1 LPTQPRLDVGP
12 ARGRGTRLILGN
24 RKGNPYSVKT
34 AARCVR
40 SHQSRQL
47 PRDLSW
53 DQICGRPNKV
63 ELSVLRG
70 TVWQGGQ
77 PIYHTYKDHEAS
89 WLTWNGVGENE
100 GLSARISDWLMTSC
114 EYSTRAHGLYH
125 GAGAIGRL
133 AVEAWFAAHP
143 RYHRHFHAHGCFLA
157 ESGGTF
163 FAEITDKR
171 IRRGIF
177 RSVGELVRAI
187 LGLHPPPQPQSPTLR
202 GGLHPR
208 ARLLTRSGIVTKR

>member
-1 LPTQPRLDVGP
+1 M
-12 ARGRGTRLILGN
+12 
-24 RKGNPYSVKT
+24 
-34 AARCVR
+34 
-40 SHQSRQL
+40 
-47 PRDLSW
+47 
-53 DQICGRPNKV
+53 
-63 ELSVLRG
+63 
-70 TVWQGGQ
+70 
-77 PIYHTYKDHEAS
+77 
-89 WLTWNGVGENE
+89 TWNGVGENE

-157 ESGGTF
+157 ESGETF

-171 IRRGIF
+171 TRRGIF

-187 LGLHPPPQPQSPTLR
+187 LDYIRRRNRSPQPFAVDYI
-202 GGLHPR
+202 R
-208 ARLLTRSGIVTKR
+208 ALDCSQGQAL